1 MELTVVTLDAV
12 DPAAVRTADGA
23 RIVDLLWTAAAE
35 GERLEHI
42 SVQVDRPGRLHLGM
56 FIAATE
62 ERTTRSTALAICRR
76 ALAMSPL
83 PGGWRIAAAP
93 PARPTPSAL
102 TFSMK
107 QEEHP

>member
-12 DPAAVRTADGA
+12 DPAAVRPTDGA
-23 RIVDLLWTAAAE
+23 RIVDLLWTAAAD

-56 FIAATE
+56 FIAATG
-62 ERTTRSTALAICRR
+62 ERTTRPTALALCRR

-83 PGGWRIAAAP
+83 LGGWRIAVAP
-93 PARPTPSAL
+93 PARRTPLS
-102 TFSMK
+102 
-107 QEEHP
+107 

>member
-1 MELTVVTLDAV
+1 MELTVITLDAA
-12 DPAAVRTADGA
+12 DPAQVRTADNA
-23 RIVDLLWTAAAE
+23 RLVDLLWTSAVR

-42 SVQVDRPGRLHLGM
+42 SVQAGRPGRLHLGM
-56 FIAATE
+56 FIAATGE
-62 ERTTRSTALAICRR
+62 GSTRSTALAICRR

-93 PARPTPSAL
+93 PLIQPLCHDLPSM
-102 TFSMK
+102 T